1 MLRIVIALI
10 FAFSSVA
17 YGSPEYKE
25 YNPKG
30 VSGGWQEYVTSG
42 GASRCQVKDCIC
54 RVSPSKR
61 LPAGSPTS
69 DPERRLSVYF
79 DRDSFRVRGQ
89 TVSSIK
95 DFRKHFPNTA
105 FTVIGYTDGCGDM
118 SHNSSLAQKR
128 VEAVKQVL
136 NSGSRVAVTKPIFKP
151 ELTKGCSAE
160 ARRVDVIAH
169 TKSRLTTMLD
179 KIPADVYLIDASGS
193 MWSDWRSWSDVIS
206 ASFKPNSRVYLSKT
220 IGCFD
225 GQPMDES
232 KPSGGTEIW
241 YSYWKVLEFMKEG
254 ETLVIISDFRSD
266 IPLTERES
274 VRIEN
279 KVAAKKV
286 KVFVVQL

>member
-1 MLRIVIALI
+1 MFRIVAALI
-10 FAFSSVA
+10 FALSSVVYA
-17 YGSPEYKE
+17 TPEYKDF
-25 YNPKG
+25 NPRG
-30 VSGGWQEYVTSG
+30 LSGEWQEYVTSG

-54 RVSPSKR
+54 QVSPSER
-61 LPAGSPTS
+61 LPVGSPTS

-79 DRDSFRVRGQ
+79 DRDSSRVGNL
-89 TVSSIK
+89 TALSIK

-105 FTVIGYTDGCGDM
+105 FTVIGYTDGCGDL
-118 SHNSSLAQKR
+118 SHNANLAQKR
-128 VEAVKQVL
+128 VESVKQVL

-193 MWSDWRSWSDVIS
+193 MWSDWRSWSDVVS

-232 KPSGGTEIW
+232 TPGGGTEIW
-241 YSYWKVLEFMKEG
+241 YSYWKVLDFMNEG

-266 IPLTERES
+266 IPLTKRES
-274 VRIEN
+274 ITIEN